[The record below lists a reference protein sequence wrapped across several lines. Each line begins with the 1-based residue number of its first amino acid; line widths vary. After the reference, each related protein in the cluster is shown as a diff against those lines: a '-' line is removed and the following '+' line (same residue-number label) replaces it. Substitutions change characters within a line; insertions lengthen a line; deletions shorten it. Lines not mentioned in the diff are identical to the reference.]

1 MESPEFNLECLKTID
16 TKHGAVR
23 AVRFNVDGS
32 YCLTCGADRKL
43 KLWNPH
49 KALPLKTYSGHADE
63 VLDACS
69 SCDNR
74 CIL

>member
-1 MESPEFNLECLKTID
+1 MSLTVCV
-16 TKHGAVR
+16 A
-23 AVRFNVDGS
+23 VDGS

-74 CIL
+74 CSLQCD